1 MLTDDTHDRKVIA
14 AMQQSHSKPA
24 SGPPQSILVENAR
37 SGPSESLIL
46 STEAL
51 ELVADLVRT
60 FRPRLKELLAARTE
74 RQARLDANGET
85 ELDFLPSTAAVRD
98 GDWTCA
104 PVPSL
109 LLDRRVEITGP
120 VDRKM
125 IINALNA
132 GANVFMADFE
142 DSTTP
147 LWTNLVD
154 GQHNLYDAIRR
165 TITFEQGPKKYALA
179 DKTATLFV
187 RPRGWHL
194 PEKHV
199 VVDGEISPG
208 SLVDFGLYFFHNAK
222 ELVARGAGPFF
233 YLPKLESHLEARLWN
248 DVFLRAQEKLGVP
261 RGTIKA
267 TVLIETLPAA
277 FEMDEILSELRE
289 HSAGL
294 NCGRWDYIFS
304 FIKKRANDPTAI
316 LPDRSQVT
324 MDKAFLN
331 AYVQL
336 LIKTCHRRGVHAMGG
351 MAAQIPIKDDAARND
366 EALAKVRADKLRE
379 VKSGHDGTWVAHPGL
394 VPIAL
399 EVFNA
404 NMKGPNQL
412 DVKRD
417 DVSIARAELLA
428 VTPGTRTEAGLR
440 HNVRVGIQYIESWL
454 RGVGCVPI
462 YNLMEDAATAEISRA
477 QVWQWIKH
485 QAKLDDGSTIS
496 PERFRTVV
504 VEELK
509 RVGEEVGEARF
520 MGGKYPE
527 ARELFERLSLSP
539 RFEEFLTVPA
549 YEIVTARHGTAPQ
562 ETS

>member
-1 MLTDDTHDRKVIA
+1 MHQDSSA
-14 AMQQSHSKPA
+14 PGGAGAHSVLVTNA
-24 SGPPQSILVENAR
+24 HSGQEGQGPQGEALV
-37 SGPSESLIL
+37 L

-51 ELVADLVRT
+51 EFVADLVRT
-60 FRPRLKELLAARTE
+60 FRPRVHELLAKRVE
-74 RQARLDANGET
+74 RQARLDANGSA
-85 ELDFLPSTAAVRD
+85 ELDFLAETASVRD
-98 GDWTCA
+98 GDWKCA
-104 PVPSL
+104 AVPSIL
-109 LLDRRVEITGP
+109 LERRVEITGP

-125 IINALNA
+125 IINALNS
-132 GANVFMADFE
+132 GATVFMADFE

-147 LWTNLVD
+147 TWANLID
-154 GQHNLYDAIRR
+154 GQQNLYDAVRR
-165 TITFEQGPKKYALA
+165 TITFEARGPNPKRYALGER
-179 DKTATLFV
+179 TAVLFV

-194 PEKHV
+194 PEKHLI
-199 VVDGEISPG
+199 VDGQLSPG

-248 DVFLRAQEKLGVP
+248 DVFLRAQDKLGVP

-267 TVLIETLPAA
+267 TVLVETLPAA

-304 FIKKRANDPTAI
+304 FIKKRANDPNAI

-351 MAAQIPIKDDAARND
+351 MAAQIPIKDDPAKND
-366 EALAKVRADKLRE
+366 EALAKVRADKMRE

-394 VPIAL
+394 VPVAR
-399 EVFNA
+399 EVFDA
-404 NMKGPNQL
+404 LMLGKNQL

-417 DVSIARAELLA
+417 DVHVGRADLLE
-428 VTPGTRTEAGLR
+428 VTPGTRTENGLR

-477 QVWQWIKH
+477 QVWQWIRH
-485 QAKLDDGSTIS
+485 QAKLDDGTTVS
-496 PERFRTVV
+496 PDRFRSVV
-504 VEELK
+504 AEEMD
-509 RVGEEVGEARF
+509 RVHAEIGDARF
-520 MGGKYPE
+520 AGGKFAE
-527 ARELFERLSLSP
+527 ARELFERLSLAP

-549 YEIVTARHGTAPQ
+549 YELVTKND
-562 ETS
+562 